1 MMRVLWMRVRK
12 ALGDQRGQAGGRA
25 WQLLATCKSNE
36 MGLGQA
42 STMPKPATSAP
53 TSLHKLRR
61 AAAS

>member
-36 MGLGQA
+36 MSLKKA
-42 STMPKPATSAP
+42 TTAPKPAAHAP
-53 TSLHKLRR
+53 SSLHRLQR
-61 AAAS
+61 APA